1 MHDWKPSTDNQKQP
15 IQKNETVQDRSTFRI
30 RMETAIATKIES
42 FAVPGAASA
51 VDGVEDGE
59 DGDPNQTEEVIEVFT
74 LSLRGATGTSADL
87 SLERGRVG
95 VAALEC

>member
-1 MHDWKPSTDNQKQP
+1 
-15 IQKNETVQDRSTFRI
+15 
-30 RMETAIATKIES
+30 METAIATKIES

-51 VDGVEDGE
+51 VDGVE

-87 SLERGRVG
+87 SLERGRFG

>member
-1 MHDWKPSTDNQKQP
+1 
-15 IQKNETVQDRSTFRI
+15 
-30 RMETAIATKIES
+30 METAIATKIES

-74 LSLRGATGTSADL
+74 LSLRGATGTSEADL
-87 SLERGRVG
+87 SLERGRFG